1 MREIKFRGKKIN
13 GDWCYGTL
21 MNGFN
26 TSFMMTHQTFIAVS
40 VDGKI
45 KTYQVNPETVGQFT
59 GIKDKHGKDI
69 YEGMK
74 LKCNWLAELGIT
86 ELDCEATGT
95 VMYADDNPCF
105 YVHLEKS
112 YHRGVAEEMVY
123 ETDALPLMNY
133 DEEFTHHY
141 EIIE

>member
-1 MREIKFRGKKIN
+1 MREIKFRGKRIDN
-13 GDWCYGTL
+13 GKWVYGYYIAYCVTGGGEL
-21 MNGFN
+21 FHHIKNANG
-26 TSFMMTHQTFIAVS
+26 
-40 VDGKI
+40 
-45 KTYQVNPETVGQFT
+45 TYTINPETVGQFT

-95 VMYADDNPCF
+95 VMYSDELPCF

-133 DEEFTHHY
+133 GEELTHHY